1 MAIALVLAVRHPA
14 AWSFISLT
22 KPTVAAVGVWHLFR
36 GEWRMAGVGVLSTLA
51 VVAIS
56 VLLGADL
63 WAAWIDRMAGDT
75 GTAGPAWMVAL
86 GVRILLALG
95 IVWFA
100 ARRRR
105 PIFLPIAAF
114 LALPI
119 PWAEGLTLLA
129 AIPRLAR
136 IR

>member
-1 MAIALVLAVRHPA
+1 VALVLALRQPA
-14 AWSFISLT
+14 TWSFIGLT
-22 KPTVAAVGVWHLFR
+22 KPTVAVVGMWHLFR
-36 GEWRMAGVGVLSTLA
+36 REWRQAGIALVTTLG

-56 VLLGADL
+56 VMVGADL
-63 WAAWIDRMAGDT
+63 WVAWFERMRGDT
-75 GTAGPAWMVAL
+75 GTAGPAWIVSLA
-86 GVRILLALG
+86 VRILLALL

-105 PIFLPIAAF
+105 PIFLPVAAF